1 MDTKGKCILFVSGLD
16 QEVTEKTLQAAFI
29 PFGEIVEISLPPD
42 AASKNRHRGYGFIEF
57 EESDDAAAAIDNME
71 GSDLQGRTIM
81 VRYARGNASSL
92 GEMLTKGTRAI
103 FNESA
108 WIDKNMPET
117 QATDGGKDAGALS
130 VENPHVYLE
139 FAVDGKPSGR
149 VEIELRRDVVPRT
162 AQNFLALCTR
172 ERSIGYQGSKV
183 HRIIPGFMIQGGD
196 FTNGDGTGGR
206 SIYGGKF
213 DDESFALKHDSA
225 GVLSMANAGPN
236 TNGSQFFITLDETPW
251 LDGKHVVFG
260 RVTKGMDIVRTI
272 EALGDKDAPTQP
284 KKPITICNCGTV

>member
-16 QEVTEKTLQAAFI
+16 QEVTEQTLQAAFI

-42 AASKNRHRGYGFIEF
+42 TGSKNRHRGFGFIEF

-71 GSDLQGRTIM
+71 GSELQGRTIT

-108 WIDKNMPET
+108 WIDKNMPRM
-117 QATDGGKDAGALS
+117 QPAGAMDTATP
-130 VENPHVYLE
+130 VDNPHVFLE

-196 FTNGDGTGGR
+196 FTNGDGTGGK
-206 SIYGGKF
+206 SIYGSKF
-213 DDESFALKHDSA
+213 DDENFALKHDGA

-236 TNGSQFFITLDETPW
+236 TNGSQFFITLDKTPW

-260 RVTKGMDIVRTI
+260 RVTKGMDIVRTV
-272 EALGDKDAPTQP
+272 EALGDKNAPTQP